1 MGRMQMNEM
10 NVELGARSALLD
22 MRHLEHFGIRSKA
35 ALRNYWRLAKSL
47 QRNSEVNDCKRLRL
61 SLFLQL
67 NKSYWLFSHDY
78 KMAALL
84 LALNGELRHILPRLV
99 WFHNA
104 STETVPSFHNATSL
118 GRLSRNVEKVTGKKK
133 RVATWETVGEAWCS
147 DAKWWNLWKLNET
160 MQVPKP
166 EIKIHKV
173 CHAGMTFNIQK
184 QVWNTHINHNTTI
197 LTDTGAHTRQQLI
210 HGFLCQRA
218 NMCWEKKHKTTRTLP
233 SLHQTSRQM
242 SSRQAQSI
250 RVSYVDKIDL
260 VLDKLCANF
269 VSFFL
274 SLFIRFCTWLN
285 IDMLWHVLSI
295 LSSGPSVPSV
305 FHRSFVLQ
313 RLFRI
318 ILTKGVAWRDVFHR
332 VEI

>member
-1 MGRMQMNEM
+1 M
-10 NVELGARSALLD
+10 VS
-22 MRHLEHFGIRSKA
+22 
-35 ALRNYWRLAKSL
+35 
-47 QRNSEVNDCKRLRL
+47 QRIHWDR
-61 SLFLQL
+61 SLFSQCHITRSPQSQCR
-67 NKSYWLFSHDY
+67 KSDREKKNVSQRGKLSAKHD
-78 KMAALL
+78 
-84 LALNGELRHILPRLV
+84 
-99 WFHNA
+99 
-104 STETVPSFHNATSL
+104 AT
-118 GRLSRNVEKVTGKKK
+118 
-133 RVATWETVGEAWCS
+133 
-147 DAKWWNLWKLNET
+147 WWNLWKLNET

-197 LTDTGAHTRQQLI
+197 LTDTCAHTHTRQQLI

-218 NMCWEKKHKTTRTLP
+218 NNTSTRTLP
-233 SLHQTSRQM
+233 SLIHQTSRQM

-250 RVSYVDKIDL
+250 RVSYVDFVDFVQNRLSFGQI
-260 VLDKLCANF
+260 

-274 SLFIRFCTWLN
+274 SLFIRFCTWLL